1 MIDLETFNF
10 MTLFYDET
18 LLLLLLLGS
27 APNIVVMF

>member
-18 LLLLLLLGS
+18 LLLLLLGS